1 MKRLITICAA
11 LALTLILAAAAA
23 AQETLTVD
31 IFGPG
36 QRKVNMVILPPRPL
50 QGELP
55 PMARTFEKTVENN
68 LSYLPF
74 LEETAMDELL
84 GGDPST
90 GVKSTEIDFRPLQL
104 AKIDLV
110 MTSGWKSNGLEVR
123 VYDTFGRRMI
133 VGKAYGRVTQDNI
146 VDIADRFCSAFVDAL
161 TGKKAFFD
169 SPLAFVRQ
177 LGKSKEIY
185 TVLPQGRELTRI
197 TTMGGFNLG
206 PAWSPDG
213 SRLAFTHIGEKS
225 HYLGVY
231 EKKTGKTE
239 LYTDKLGQ
247 SVISPEFMPGGGL
260 AVTLNRHGH
269 ADIYKLDSAFKP
281 QRALVKSS
289 FIDVSPSFDRT
300 GRHMVFTSGRAGN
313 PHIYMMDL
321 QSGKIR
327 RITLDGS
334 YNTHPCISPDGRYI
348 AYNRRTGSG
357 HRIFVH
363 DLKTSRE
370 RQVSF
375 GPGSDEYP
383 AFGPDGYFIAFASN
397 RSGQYRLYLT
407 TRHGD
412 AAKMIKTGSGAA
424 FAPAWDTALQ

>member
-1 MKRLITICAA
+1 MKRYAVIA
-11 LALTLILAAAAA
+11 LALAMLVCTFGLAAAQAP
-23 AQETLTVD
+23 LTVD

-36 QRKVNMVILPPRPL
+36 QRQVNLVILPARGL
-50 QGELP
+50 EGELP
-55 PMARTFEKTVENN
+55 PMAATFEKTVNNN

-74 LEETAMDELL
+74 IKETPMSQLL
-84 GGDPST
+84 GGDPSK

-110 MTSGWKSNGLEVR
+110 MTTGWTQNGLEVR

-133 VGKAYGRVTQDNI
+133 IGKAYGRVSKENVVT
-146 VDIADRFCSAFVDAL
+146 IADRFSSAFVDAL

-206 PAWSPDG
+206 PAWSADG
-213 SRLAFTHIGEKS
+213 SKLAFTHIGGKK
-225 HYLGVY
+225 HYLGIY
-231 EKKTGKTE
+231 DDKTGKTTLHSE
-239 LYTDKLGQ
+239 KLGQ
-247 SVISPEFMPGGGL
+247 SVISPEFMPGGGM

-269 ADIYKLDSAFKP
+269 ADIFQLDANYKPK
-281 QRALVKSS
+281 RVLVKSS

-300 GRHMVFTSGRAGN
+300 GSKMVFTSGRAGN
-313 PHIYMMDL
+313 PHVYMMDL
-321 QSGKIR
+321 KSGSIR

-357 HRIFVH
+357 HRIFVY
-363 DLKTSRE
+363 DLATGRD

-397 RSGQYRLYLT
+397 RTGQYRLYLT

-412 AAKMIKTGSGAA
+412 AAKMIQTGSGAA
-424 FAPAWDTALQ
+424 FAPAWDTKLQ